1 MGSQGAVVAA
11 NSGRGD
17 RIDGMDTEGYEVVL
31 PTLPSGRSVL
41 NTLFLHADVRSRP
54 YRVEH
59 FRDTLARLGLL
70 PEVVALGAY
79 QMSHVWAVTFKSTE
93 GIKKALACGEM
104 KVKGQ
109 RCLVIDPANQ
119 DVRLKLHWLLF
130 NVADDDVRVALAP
143 FGKVTEVSK
152 EKWRVQ
158 GIQDK
163 GSTTRLVRLNL
174 HNGIKVDD
182 LPHQLRVA
190 GDMAILVAP
199 GRAPLC
205 LRCHSKGHIRREC
218 RVPRCTHCRRF
229 GHEES
234 QCVKTYAS
242 VAVGGEDTAELVMDE
257 ADAEEAASEATSK
270 LEELDAATLAPPDMP
285 QDANVNKESRKLTD
299 AAGDA
304 AGDATGVV
312 KVQDASTPSKSPEE
326 PVVMDVSE
334 GTSGASVSKRGH
346 DVTLD
351 EHEALASRISEG
363 PPPKAASIRRST
375 LRARPNIPPDR
386 RAAETPPT

>member
-1 MGSQGAVVAA
+1 MCSQGAVVAA

-31 PTLPSGRSVL
+31 PTLPSGCSIL

-79 QMSHVWAVTFKSTE
+79 QMSHVWAVTFKSME
-93 GIKKALACGEM
+93 GMKKALECGEM

-119 DVRLKLHWLLF
+119 DVRLKLHWLFF

-143 FGKVTEVSK
+143 FRKVTEVSK

-163 GSTTRLVRLNL
+163 GSTTRLVRLKL
-174 HNGIKVDD
+174 LNGIKVDD

-190 GDMAILVAP
+190 GDMALLVAP

-234 QCVKTYAS
+234 QCVKTHAS
-242 VAVGGEDTAELVMDE
+242 VAGPVGGEDTAELVMDE
-257 ADAEEAASEATSK
+257 ADAEEAASEATPK
-270 LEELDAATLAPPDMP
+270 LEVLDAATLTPPDVP
-285 QDANVNKESRKLTD
+285 QDTSVNKESRKLTD

-304 AGDATGVV
+304 TGVV
-312 KVQDASTPSKSPEE
+312 KVQEASTPSKSPEE
-326 PVVMDVSE
+326 PAVMEISE

-346 DVTLD
+346 DATLD
-351 EHEALASRISEG
+351 EHEALAARISED
-363 PPPKAASIRRST
+363 PPPKAAIIRRST
-375 LRARPNIPPDR
+375 LRPRPNIPPDR

>member
-17 RIDGMDTEGYEVVL
+17 RIDGMNTEGYEVVL

-41 NTLFLHADVRSRP
+41 NTIFLHADVRSRP

-79 QMSHVWAVTFKSTE
+79 QMSHVWAVTFKSME
-93 GIKKALACGEM
+93 GMKKALECGEM

-130 NVADDDVRVALAP
+130 NVADEDVRVELAP

-163 GSTTRLVRLNL
+163 GSTTRLVRLKL

-190 GDMAILVAP
+190 GDMALLVAP

-242 VAVGGEDTAELVMDE
+242 VAGPVGGEDTAELVMDE
-257 ADAEEAASEATSK
+257 ADAEEAASEAAPK
-270 LEELDAATLAPPDMP
+270 LEELDAATLIPPDMP
-285 QDANVNKESRKLTD
+285 HDASVNKESRKLS
-299 AAGDA
+299 DA

-312 KVQDASTPSKSPEE
+312 KVQDASKPSKSPEE
-326 PVVMDVSE
+326 PAVMEVSE

-346 DVTLD
+346 DATLD
-351 EHEALASRISEG
+351 EHEALAARISEG
-363 PPPKAASIRRST
+363 PPPKAAIIRRST
-375 LRARPNIPPDR
+375 LRPRPNMPPDR

>member
-1 MGSQGAVVAA
+1 MCSQVAVVAA
-11 NSGRGD
+11 TNSRGN
-17 RIDGMDTEGYEVVL
+17 RMDGTDAEGYQVIL

-41 NTLFLHADVRSRP
+41 NTLFLHADVRARP

-59 FRDTLARLGLL
+59 FRDTLARLELL
-70 PEVVALGAY
+70 PDVIALGAY
-79 QMSHVWAVTFKSTE
+79 QMSHVWAVTFKSRE
-93 GIKKALACGEM
+93 GMKKALACGEM
-104 KVKGQ
+104 EVKGL

-130 NVADDDVRVALAP
+130 NAADADVRVALAP
-143 FGKVTEVSK
+143 YGNVTDVTK

-163 GSTTRLVRLNL
+163 GSTTRVVRLKL

-190 GDMAILVAP
+190 GDMALLVAP

-234 QCVKTYAS
+234 ECVKTYAS
-242 VAVGGEDTAELVMDE
+242 VAGPVGGDDTAELVMDE
-257 ADAEEAASEATSK
+257 ADAEEVQAK
-270 LEELDAATLAPPDMP
+270 
-285 QDANVNKESRKLTD
+285 QRRKLRGMRRKRQPRPTSC
-299 AAGDA
+299 
-304 AGDATGVV
+304 
-312 KVQDASTPSKSPEE
+312 KIQE
-326 PVVMDVSE
+326 P
-334 GTSGASVSKRGH
+334 T
-346 DVTLD
+346 T
-351 EHEALASRISEG
+351 
-363 PPPKAASIRRST
+363 KAQKW
-375 LRARPNIPPDR
+375 
-386 RAAETPPT
+386 PTQ

>member
-1 MGSQGAVVAA
+1 MCSQGAVVAA
-11 NSGRGD
+11 TNSRGN
-17 RIDGMDTEGYEVVL
+17 RMDGTDAEGYQVIL
-31 PTLPSGRSVL
+31 PTLPSGRSVF

-59 FRDTLARLGLL
+59 FRDTLARLELL
-70 PEVVALGAY
+70 PDVIALGAY

-93 GIKKALACGEM
+93 GMKKALACGEM
-104 KVKGQ
+104 EVKGQ

-130 NVADDDVRVALAP
+130 NVAEEDVRVALAP
-143 FGKVTEVSK
+143 YGKVTDVTK

-163 GSTTRLVRLNL
+163 GSTTRVVRLKL

-190 GDMAILVAP
+190 GDMALLVAP

-234 QCVKTYAS
+234 ECVKTYAS
-242 VAVGGEDTAELVMDE
+242 VAGPVGGDDTAELVMDE
-257 ADAEEAASEATSK
+257 ADAEEAAREATSK
-270 LEELDAATLAPPDMP
+270 VEGHEAETSAPPDKL
-285 QDANVNKESRKLTD
+285 QDTRTGDESPKVADTV
-299 AAGDA
+299 
-304 AGDATGVV
+304 GDATGAV
-312 KVQDASTPSKSPEE
+312 KVHDVPAQSPSCDE
-326 PVVMDVSE
+326 PTVMDVSE
-334 GTSGASVSKRGH
+334 AASGATVSKRGH
-346 DVTLD
+346 DATLD
-351 EHEALASRISEG
+351 DNEALTAGNSDG
-363 PPPKAASIRRST
+363 PPPKAAITRRS
-375 LRARPNIPPDR
+375 LIRPRPNIPPDR
-386 RAAETPPT
+386 KAAGTPPT